1 MSLIL
6 SERYPGRANKPT
18 AGRPRGSVKNR
29 TAPNSADG
37 TYLEEDMANDERAFQ
52 DAILEAAGVTPN
64 GKVDTGEDSQVYKAL
79 MATISGMISTANE
92 PMFAFATGTAD
103 ALAAAFPRSVSLI
116 DGFQITV
123 RAAYANTSTIPSLN
137 AGSTGARTICKG
149 ANQPLLV
156 GDIAG
161 AGHTL
166 QLSFDTRFNKWVLLN
181 PAYGISQPETI
192 PVGTMAYFGRT
203 GTISGWLPMNGGE
216 YSRAQ
221 YAQLVSQCPD
231 IILAGGNSSTFRLPD
246 TRGLFLRVLD
256 QGRGVDVGRN
266 IATRQEDAIRNITG
280 YLGQFNQY
288 ANDQSGVS
296 GAFYVSGGFNGQ
308 GNKSGHSDYHRQIKF
323 DASRVVD
330 VANEVRPKNI
340 AFPVYIKY

>member
-6 SERYPGRANKPT
+6 SERYPGRANEPT

-79 MATISGMISTANE
+79 MATVSGMISTANE

-103 ALAAAFPRSVSLI
+103 VLAAAFPRSVSLI

-203 GTISGWLPMNGGE
+203 GTINGWLPMNGGE

-221 YAQLVSQCPD
+221 YAQLVNQCPD
-231 IILAGGNSSTFRLPD
+231 IIQAGGSANTFRLPD
-246 TRGLFLRVLD
+246 TRGLFLRALD
-256 QGRGVDVGRN
+256 QGRGIDIGRK
-266 IATRQEDAIRNITG
+266 IAAFQDDATRNVHGTFSLQGTEISAPTLTGPFYQDGYDYGYSNDHGQKPSIPKIT
-280 YLGQFNQY
+280 
-288 ANDQSGVS
+288 
-296 GAFYVSGGFNGQ
+296 
-308 GNKSGHSDYHRQIKF
+308 F
-323 DASRVVD
+323 DLNHAGIPTAS
-330 VANEVRPKNI
+330 EIRPKNI

>member
-1 MSLIL
+1 MSMIL
-6 SERYPGRANKPT
+6 SERYPGRAYAPT

-37 TYLEEDMANDERAFQ
+37 TYNEQDMANDERAFQ
-52 DAILEAAGVTPN
+52 DALLLNAGIKPD
-64 GKVDTGEDSQVYKAL
+64 GKVDDGTNSQSYEAL
-79 MATISGMISTANE
+79 MKIVSGMVSTANE

-103 ALAAAFPRSVSLI
+103 ALVATFPRSVALI

-123 RAAYANTSTIPSLN
+123 RATYANTSTIPSLN

-149 ANQPLLV
+149 ANQPLLI

-161 AGHTL
+161 AGHTM

-203 GTISGWLPMNGGE
+203 GTISGWLPMSGGE

-221 YAQLVSQCPD
+221 YAQLVNQCPD
-231 IILAGGNSSTFRLPD
+231 IIQAGGSANTFRLPD
-246 TRGLFLRVLD
+246 TRGLFLRALD
-256 QGRGVDVGRN
+256 QNKGIDVNRK
-266 IATRQEDAIRNITG
+266 IATTQDDAIRNIYGEFGCDDRQTN
-280 YLGQFNQY
+280 LQ
-288 ANDQSGVS
+288 S
-296 GAFYVSGGFNGQ
+296 GAFYSGLSPVNTSASGGDGTWF
-308 GNKSGHSDYHRQIKF
+308 KFIF
-323 DASRVVD
+323 DASRVVPT
-330 VANEVRPKNI
+330 ANENRPKNM

>member
-6 SERYPGRANKPT
+6 SERYPGRANAPT

-64 GKVDTGEDSQVYKAL
+64 GKVDTGEDSQAYKAL
-79 MATISGMISTANE
+79 MSTVSGMIATAGE

-103 ALAAAFPRSVSLI
+103 ALEAAFPRSVSLI

-166 QLSFDTRFNKWVLLN
+166 QLSFDTRFNKWILLN

-203 GTISGWLPMNGGE
+203 GTINGWLPMNGGE

-221 YAQLVSQCPD
+221 YAQLVNQCPD
-231 IILAGGNSSTFRLPD
+231 IIQAGGNANTFRLPD
-246 TRGLFLRVLD
+246 TRGLFLRALD
-256 QGRGVDVGRN
+256 QGKGIDMGRN
-266 IATRQEDAIRNITG
+266 IATRQDDAIRNITG
-280 YLGQFNQY
+280 AFSIQGTEIGLVTQ
-288 ANDQSGVS
+288 D
-296 GAFYVSGGFNGQ
+296 GAFYRSGT
-308 GNKSGHSDYHRQIKF
+308 DYGYSTDHNRNPAIPRVYF
-323 DASRVVD
+323 DASRVVPTS
-330 VANEVRPKNI
+330 NENRPKNM

>member
-1 MSLIL
+1 MSVIL
-6 SERYPGRANKPT
+6 SERYPGRAYAPT
-18 AGRPRGSVKNR
+18 TGRPRGSVKNR

-37 TYLEEDMANDERAFQ
+37 TYNEQDMANDERAFQ
-52 DAILEAAGVTPN
+52 DALLLNAGIEPD
-64 GKVDTGEDSQVYKAL
+64 GKVDDGTNSQAYEAL
-79 MATISGMISTANE
+79 MKIVSGMISTANE

-103 ALAAAFPRSVSLI
+103 ALVATFPRSVALI

-123 RAAYANTSTIPSLN
+123 RAAYANGSTIPSLN

-149 ANQPLLV
+149 ANQPLLI

-161 AGHTL
+161 AGHTM

-203 GTISGWLPMNGGE
+203 GTINGWLPMNGGE

-246 TRGLFLRVLD
+246 TRGLFLRALD
-256 QGRGVDVGRN
+256 QNKGIDTKRK
-266 IATRQEDAIRNITG
+266 IASLQDDAIRNITG
-280 YLGQFNQY
+280 SFPACVEDQFLPKPT
-288 ANDQSGVS
+288 
-296 GAFYVSGGFNGQ
+296 GAFYMEGGCYEAKGLGKW
-308 GNKSGHSDYHRQIKF
+308 GNWLLRF
-323 DASRVVD
+323 DASREVTT
-330 VANEVRPKNI
+330 ANEVRPKNM

>member
-6 SERYPGRANKPT
+6 SVRYPGRANEPT
-18 AGRPRGSVKNR
+18 TGRPRGSVKNR

-37 TYLEEDMANDERAFQ
+37 TYNEQDMANDERAFQ
-52 DAILEAAGVTPN
+52 DALLLNAGIKPD
-64 GKVDTGEDSQVYKAL
+64 GKVDDGTNSQSYKAL
-79 MATISGMISTANE
+79 IKIVSGMISTANE

-103 ALAAAFPRSVSLI
+103 ALVATFPRSVALI

-149 ANQPLLV
+149 ANQPLLI

-161 AGHTL
+161 AGHTM

-203 GTISGWLPMNGGE
+203 GTINGWLPMNGGE

-231 IILAGGNSSTFRLPD
+231 IILAGGNSNTFRLPD
-246 TRGLFLRVLD
+246 TRGLFLRALD
-256 QGRGVDVGRN
+256 QGRGYDNNRK
-266 IATRQEDAIRNITG
+266 IATIQDDAIRNITG
-280 YLGQFNQY
+280 DGIHLQHDRNYGIQ
-288 ANDQSGVS
+288 GI
-296 GAFYVSGGFNGQ
+296 GALFTTIYGGGRTDGGQ
-308 GNKSGHSDYHRQIKF
+308 GHDTCSVLKF
-323 DASRVVD
+323 DASRVVP
-330 VANEVRPKNI
+330 VANENRPKNM

>member
-6 SERYPGRANKPT
+6 SERYPGRANEPT

-37 TYLEEDMANDERAFQ
+37 TYNEQDMANDERALQ
-52 DAILEAAGVTPN
+52 DALLLNAGIEPD
-64 GKVDTGEDSQVYKAL
+64 GKVDDGEHSQAFEAL
-79 MATISGMISTANE
+79 MKLVGGMISTANE

-203 GTISGWLPMNGGE
+203 GTINGWLPMNGGE

-221 YAQLVSQCPD
+221 YARLVNQCPD
-231 IILAGGNSSTFRLPD
+231 IIQAGGSANTFRLPD

-256 QGRGVDVGRN
+256 QGRGIDVNRKMSSRQDD
-266 IATRQEDAIRNITG
+266 ATRNITG
-280 YLGQFNQY
+280 TFEGNADDGQQWKT
-288 ANDQSGVS
+288 
-296 GAFYVSGGFNGQ
+296 GAFYLKETINSGIANGQ
-308 GNKSGHSDYHRQIKF
+308 GKTYSGVIGF
-323 DASRVVD
+323 DASRD
-330 VANEVRPKNI
+330 GLPTASEIRPKNM